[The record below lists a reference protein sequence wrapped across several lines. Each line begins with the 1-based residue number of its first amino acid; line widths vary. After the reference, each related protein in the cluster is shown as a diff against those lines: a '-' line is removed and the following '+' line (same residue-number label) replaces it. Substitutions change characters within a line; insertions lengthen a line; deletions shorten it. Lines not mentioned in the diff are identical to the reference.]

1 MEVKNSWPLRHSE
14 HDQFKALIQPHLGR
28 LYKLAY
34 RFAGQRDDAEDLVQ
48 DILLKLFPRLDE
60 MQAIEKLGPWL
71 ARVLYRHF
79 IDRLRSK
86 QRAPL
91 HLVGE
96 DDDNILEDFSEER
109 PGPAG
114 LNDVAI
120 LQKRLQ
126 HSLNLLNEDQ
136 RVLVILHDVEG
147 YTLQEIHTMY
157 DVSIGTLKSRLN
169 RARSRLRE
177 LLKNLEPFDTGR
189 RVNG

>member
-1 MEVKNSWPLRHSE
+1 MNVKKLWTTQPTE
-14 HDQFKALIQPHLGR
+14 QDQFEALLQPHLKQ

-34 RFAGQRDDAEDLVQ
+34 RFSGQQHDAEDLVQ
-48 DILLKLFPRLDE
+48 DVLLKLYPRLKE

-79 IDRLRSK
+79 VDKLRSK

-91 HLVGE
+91 QLVGDDEAQIIE
-96 DDDNILEDFSEER
+96 DYSEPS

-114 LNDVAI
+114 SKERAL
-120 LQKRLQ
+120 LQSQLQ
-126 HSLNLLNEDQ
+126 DSLSQLNEDQ
-136 RVLVILHDVEG
+136 RILVILHDVEG

-169 RARSRLRE
+169 RARGRLRE
-177 LLKNLEPFDTGR
+177 LLKKMEPFEVGS
-189 RVNG
+189 RVNE

>member
-1 MEVKNSWPLRHSE
+1 MNVKKLWTNQPSKQ
-14 HDQFKALIQPHLGR
+14 DQFETLIQPHLKQ

-34 RFAGQRDDAEDLVQ
+34 RFSGQQHDAEDLLQ
-48 DILLKLFPRLDE
+48 DILLKLFPRLKE

-79 IDRLRSK
+79 IDKLRSK

-91 HLVGE
+91 HLVG
-96 DDDNILEDFSEER
+96 DDDEHILEDFCE
-109 PGPAG
+109 PAAGPAATKEAA
-114 LNDVAI
+114 L
-120 LQKRLQ
+120 LQQQLQ
-126 HSLNLLNEDQ
+126 HSLNQLNEDQ
-136 RVLVILHDVEG
+136 RILIILHDVEG

-169 RARSRLRE
+169 RARKRLRE
-177 LLKNLEPFDTGR
+177 LLKKMQPFEGGS